1 MCRRAFLIL
10 SIMFLSRCIY
20 FKNNSLDK
28 IRYPETVYYSGFISG
43 HSELNKEYSL
53 KWCNL
58 FCSKI
63 KDIIENSPDEYYLE
77 IRGKMDATELSVN
90 REKIS
95 FGRAESVRQLLLS
108 FGIPGN
114 KMKAIADPD
123 PDEFLGRDKFDPE
136 NRTVRFRLQAK

>member
-1 MCRRAFLIL
+1 MCRKAFLLLI
-10 SIMFLSRCIY
+10 IMFLSKCIY
-20 FKNNSLDK
+20 FKNNSLDN
-28 IRYPETVYYSGFISG
+28 IRYPENPFYSGFISG
-43 HSELNKEYSL
+43 RSELNKEYSL
-53 KWCNL
+53 QWCNK
-58 FCSKI
+58 FCSEI
-63 KDIIENSPDEYYLE
+63 KEITDNSSDKYYLE
-77 IRGKMDATELSVN
+77 IRGKMDATELPEN

-123 PDEFLGRDKFDPE
+123 PDEVLGRDKFDPQ